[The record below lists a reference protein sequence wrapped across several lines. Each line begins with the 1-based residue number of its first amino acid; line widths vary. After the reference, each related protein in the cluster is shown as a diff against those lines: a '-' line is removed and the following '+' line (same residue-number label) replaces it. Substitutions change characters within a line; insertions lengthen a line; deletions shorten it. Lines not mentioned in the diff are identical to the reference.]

1 MKFLNIHDYKEPNK
15 NIAYQALIHC
25 NADVLCPQFDYEGMT
40 PSSLFDKICAEFNKN
55 FCDVVVGTGIGG
67 YFALIISAK
76 YLVPTILIDPV
87 IVPGLVLPQMG
98 YTQRHRLW
106 EMRTLERTY
115 LQCIDTRATS
125 TIINT
130 KNTLIDDNLREYT
143 KVFLYNKRYQEISYD
158 TDTSTATAVINI
170 FDQYKEEWWNDYI
183 KTDLAE

>member
-1 MKFLNIHDYKEPNK
+1 MKFLNVHDYKESCK
-15 NIAYQALIHC
+15 NIAYTALTHC
-25 NADVLCPQFDYEGMT
+25 GADVVCPQFDYENMT
-40 PSSLFDKICAEFNKN
+40 PRPLFDKICAEFNKN

-76 YLVPTILIDPV
+76 YLVPTILIDPI

-98 YTQRHRLW
+98 YTETHRLW
-106 EMRTLERTY
+106 EMHTIEGTY
-115 LQCIDTRATS
+115 LQDIDRRATS

-130 KNTLIDDNLREYT
+130 KNRLIDNNLRSYT
-143 KVFLYNKRYQEISYD
+143 KVFLRNKRYHEIACD

-170 FDQYKEEWWNDYI
+170 FDQYKKEWLDDYS